1 MKHSSYSNHGGSLR
15 FFDSYTAALR
25 MLKWRSMRG
34 GTWYRVLSRLERVQ
48 VDLTI
53 KFVRRVQSPLLARV
67 LDLII
72 DKLSNALQSRVS
84 RIIVSIGFP
93 LALKS
98 SRIAQ
103 GWGNRSAQAWAQ
115 DLGYAKF
122 LAIVSLNLN
131 SAGPIT

>member
-1 MKHSSYSNHGGSLR
+1 MKHSSYLNYSGSLR
-15 FFDSYTAALR
+15 CFEGYTAALR
-25 MLKWRSMRG
+25 TLKWRSMRG
-34 GTWYRVLSRLERVQ
+34 GLWFRVLNRLERVQ

-67 LDLII
+67 LELII

-84 RIIVSIGFP
+84 RITVSIGFP

-103 GWGNRSAQAWAQ
+103 GWGNKSAQVWAQ
-115 DLGYAKF
+115 DLGYARF
-122 LAIVSLNLN
+122 LAIVSLNSN
-131 SAGPIT
+131 GASPIT